1 MSDDEG
7 SDNDVPSL
15 SAALGQN
22 SVGGASRPT
31 TGASPPRFLI
41 FFI

>member
-31 TGASPPRFLI
+31 TGAFPRFLI